1 MRLRTALVASALLSA
16 PAGLLGQGVGEM
28 MSTLRAG
35 GTWVTIPIEAGQGS
49 YNSLTIPTATMTLNG
64 CLNVWPGHSGTWE
77 IEAVEKVQGAE
88 LLITAEP
95 GVGVPFRHQFG
106 MTAQL
111 DFDFRWS
118 EARDT
123 TLYIWVGVDMSGS
136 GDTSVC
142 EPPPSEG

>member
-1 MRLRTALVASALLSA
+1 MRLRTALFTAATLAVPVGLS
-16 PAGLLGQGVGEM
+16 GQGVGEM

-35 GTWVTIPIEAGQGS
+35 GTWVTIPIVAGEGTYS
-49 YNSLTIPTATMTLNG
+49 TTTIPTATMTLNG
-64 CLNVWPGHSGTWE
+64 CLNVWPGHSGSWE
-77 IEAVEKVQGAE
+77 IDAVEKVQGASLE
-88 LLITAEP
+88 IEAEP

-136 GDTSVC
+136 GDASIC
-142 EPPPSEG
+142 EPPPSDG